1 MFWYDWM
8 ALGVVLGVAIIQTVR
23 TSKAGGMG
31 LTLFE
36 FGGLVVAAVGAVN
49 LSGSLAELIGVQRL
63 VMMVILFVVFA
74 VIGFIVARWLF
85 GLTGWSF
92 ESLDGFFGFVWGFGA
107 GVVIA
112 HMILRLIIES
122 QGPNG
127 AVAENLVNAPIAR
140 EVFYFKTWNALM
152 NLLFKAKLGPDFNPD
167 VN

>member
-1 MFWYDWM
+1 MWWFDWM
-8 ALGVVLGVAIIQTVR
+8 ALAVVLGGGIIQTLR

-36 FGGLVVAAVGAVN
+36 FGGLIVAALGAVN
-49 LSGSLAELIGVQRL
+49 LSGSFAQVLGMQRI
-63 VMMVILFVVFA
+63 VMMVVLFIVFS
-74 VIGFIVARWLF
+74 VIGFVIARWFF

-92 ESLDGFFGFVWGFGA
+92 ESLDGFFGFVWGVGA
-107 GVVIA
+107 GVVVA
-112 HMILRLIIES
+112 HMVLRVMIES

-127 AVAENLVNAPIAR
+127 SIATNLVNAPIAR
-140 EVFYFKTWNALM
+140 EVFYFKTWNALL